1 MGRCELSNKEL
12 SRAEVMGRVTLTDR
26 PAELNRYNTKMDHY
40 RINEI
45 SLEMSGLLEQQMLL
59 LADTPIANLS
69 PEDVHKHPK
78 RNQRLRDLCNEL
90 MKS

>member
-1 MGRCELSNKEL
+1 VEL
-12 SRAEVMGRVTLTDR
+12 
-26 PAELNRYNTKMDHY
+26 DHHG
-40 RINEI
+40 ITEI
-45 SLEMSGLLEQQMLL
+45 SLEMSGLLEQQKLL

-69 PEDVHKHPK
+69 PEDLHKHAA